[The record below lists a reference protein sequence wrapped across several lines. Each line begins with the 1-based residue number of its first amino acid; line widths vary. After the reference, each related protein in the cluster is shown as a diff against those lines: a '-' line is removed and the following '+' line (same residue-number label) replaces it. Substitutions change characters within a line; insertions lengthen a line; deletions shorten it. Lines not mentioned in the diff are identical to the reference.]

1 MIDAFRERLSRNRR
15 PGSHITRP
23 PRSLR
28 QRQNLWAWIFLAPAL
43 VFFVT
48 VLMYPT
54 LRAFYISLF
63 RWPLGAEVKTFV
75 GIENYAALPHDALFL
90 KSIKNTFLFAA
101 GFIAP
106 EIVLSMGLAILL
118 NRKTT
123 RLRGLFRLAFF
134 IPVVSS
140 SVAIS
145 FVWKWLFE
153 PSQGLINYLLGFFQI
168 SPLPWL
174 MHPKTAL
181 LSVIIV
187 TIWQTMGFDVVIF
200 SAGLQTIP
208 NDFYDA
214 AKVDGAN
221 AWQQI
226 LRITLPLL
234 SPTTVLVIT
243 MDIIWALQV
252 FTTVYLM
259 TGGGTSPPGGPLNST
274 RTMVLHIYQVAF
286 RSLRL
291 GEGAAVSV
299 VLFFII
305 LIVTIIQMRLSRKS
319 FEY

>member
-1 MIDAFRERLSRNRR
+1 
-15 PGSHITRP
+15 
-23 PRSLR
+23 
-28 QRQNLWAWIFLAPAL
+28 
-43 VFFVT
+43 
-48 VLMYPT
+48 MYPT

-75 GIENYAALPHDALFL
+75 GIENYTGLVHDDLFL
-90 KSIKNTFLFAA
+90 KSLKNTLVFAVC
-101 GFIAP
+101 FIVP
-106 EIVLSMGLAILL
+106 EVILSMGLAILL

-140 SVAIS
+140 TVAIS

-153 PSQGLINYLLGFFQI
+153 PSQGLINYLLSFIHI

-181 LSVIIV
+181 LSVVIV

-200 SAGLQTIP
+200 SSGLQTIP
-208 NDFYDA
+208 DDFYDA

-221 AWQQI
+221 PWQQM
-226 LRITLPLL
+226 LSITLPLL
-234 SPTTVLVIT
+234 NPTTVLVIT

-259 TGGGTSPPGGPLNST
+259 TGGGSSPPGGPLNST

-299 VLFFII
+299 MLFIII
-305 LIVTIIQMRLSRKS
+305 LIATAIQLRLSRKS
-319 FEY
+319 YEY